1 MHLPISFA
9 WGQQYISL
17 STDEDSS
24 MKRTRRLVTLGALAA
39 SLVLAL
45 LGLTAASA
53 STPVFKNPGAIA
65 LDHQGHLWVANSDYF
80 GITEIQASTGKVIRV
95 INAKADGFID
105 PSGIA
110 VAGNDVWIVNG
121 GVTYR
126 NGTSHVGT
134 VTELNA
140 TTGALVRTVSLK
152 NHGITGL
159 SAVSADAHDVWVVA
173 DGGAR
178 VAELS
183 VTTGK
188 VVRIR
193 RGRQRI
199 DMSSG
204 IAVRANRVWI
214 ASPEISNGVIE
225 RNALSGLKVRTISP
239 TVLEAQPGGGPKVT
253 TFLGPQYVAVDSHSV
268 WTANQ
273 GSVKVK
279 LIGGS
284 VTQINAT
291 TGQIVRTV
299 DTTADR
305 FWGNIRCIVSDGT
318 HVWIVNGADE
328 YRGRMHGDSVTE
340 LNASNGSLV
349 RVILL
354 HHGIYSDPYGLVS
367 NGTDLWVTDVGGGKD
382 GYSSVVLELS
392 AATGAVVRTIGG

>member
-1 MHLPISFA
+1 MNL
-9 WGQQYISL
+9 
-17 STDEDSS
+17 
-24 MKRTRRLVTLGALAA
+24 TRRLLMSGALAA
-39 SLVLAL
+39 GIVLAL
-45 LGLTAASA
+45 LGSMGASA
-53 STPVFKNPGAIA
+53 SSAVFKNPGAIA

-80 GITEIQASTGKVIRV
+80 GITEIRASTGKVIRV

-110 VAGNDVWIVNG
+110 VSGNDVWVVNG

-173 DGGAR
+173 DGGSR
-178 VAELS
+178 IAELS
-183 VTTGK
+183 STTGK
-188 VVRIR
+188 VVFIR
-193 RGRQRI
+193 RGRQRV
-199 DMSSG
+199 DVSSG
-204 IAVRANRVWI
+204 IAVRGNHAWI
-214 ASPEISNGVIE
+214 ASPEISDGVIE
-225 RNALSGLKVRTISP
+225 RNVNTGLKVRTITP
-239 TVLEAQPGGGPKVT
+239 TAVETPSGGGPKSAE
-253 TFLGPQYVAVDSHSV
+253 FLGPQYVAVDSHSV

-279 LIGGS
+279 LVGGS
-284 VTQINAT
+284 VTQINAST
-291 TGQIVRTV
+291 DKIVRTV
-299 DTTADR
+299 DTAADR

-318 HVWIVNGADE
+318 HVWVVNGADD

-354 HHGIYSDPYGLVS
+354 HRGIYSDPYGLVS
-367 NGTDLWVTDVGGGKD
+367 NGTDVWVTDVGGGED
-382 GYSSVVLELS
+382 GYSSIVLELS